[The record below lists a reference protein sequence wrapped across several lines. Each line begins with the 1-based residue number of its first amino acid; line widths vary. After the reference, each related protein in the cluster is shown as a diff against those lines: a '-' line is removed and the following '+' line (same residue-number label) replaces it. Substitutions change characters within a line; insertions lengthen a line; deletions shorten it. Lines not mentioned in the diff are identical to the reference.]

1 MRFIFYT
8 LLFFPILVKMVF
20 SFNEYPVG
28 LYKHFGTQHS
38 KPPFVYQSRAIKNG
52 TQQPEKPVVY
62 QSAKINHIAAIVY
75 PAATSVYFVSSLLF
89 LTNLMK
95 TMIITTETKVR
106 RKGTN
111 TRLSFNASNSSERLK
126 SYASHFFYVCIVPQE
141 SLCYNNRI
149 NAKEELP

>member
-28 LYKHFGTQHS
+28 LYKHFGTQRLEM
-38 KPPFVYQSRAIKNG
+38 PFVYQSRAIKNG

-75 PAATSVYFVSSLLF
+75 PAAKALIAWPHVLLASQPEE
-89 LTNLMK
+89 K
-95 TMIITTETKVR
+95 YD
-106 RKGTN
+106 
-111 TRLSFNASNSSERLK
+111 TRDQAPKKCE
-126 SYASHFFYVCIVPQE
+126 Y
-141 SLCYNNRI
+141 
-149 NAKEELP
+149 